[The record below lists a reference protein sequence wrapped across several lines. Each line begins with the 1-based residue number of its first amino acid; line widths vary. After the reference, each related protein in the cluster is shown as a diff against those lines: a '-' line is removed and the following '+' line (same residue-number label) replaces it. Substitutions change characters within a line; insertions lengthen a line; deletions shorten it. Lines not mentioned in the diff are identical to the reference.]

1 MGFIEV
7 SKLFPLCWPCTL
19 HLFLLSPDCLIHFL
33 RLPFLLCLT
42 TNSNFIM
49 SKEEHIIER
58 CCLSDRRIMR
68 SSHSHSLRDDRIGR
82 GRLLLG
88 GWVAACR
95 LCSFPPFSLSFSS
108 RPFHSSFFT
117 VVVVRRSPSSNK
129 HRFPILGGGKE
140 RMIEGQGHEVH
151 CGTN

>member
-1 MGFIEV
+1 M
-7 SKLFPLCWPCTL
+7 LALHTL

-58 CCLSDRRIMR
+58 CCLSDGRIMR

-82 GRLLLG
+82 LLLG
-88 GWVAACR
+88 GWGGWVHAGSV
-95 LCSFPPFSLSFSS
+95 LSPLSLSLSLHVHSTPPF
-108 RPFHSSFFT
+108 FT
-117 VVVVRRSPSSNK
+117 VVVRRSPSSNK

-151 CGTN
+151 CGAN